1 MVKNRERVEES
12 VNKKNIVILALASLI
27 GTMPVM
33 PAFAMDAPGSGGN
46 NWYYS
51 DKNHHWYYYN
61 EDRSVHTGWL
71 FYEGEWYWFD
81 SDGWMEASGYANIDG
96 VRYYFFSNGQ
106 MAYNQYVGLKYM
118 NKDGQEQEENNIRV
132 IGRESP
138 TSEDRDMITDAL
150 YEVPRGWFAEFEKD
164 GWQLMFYKQKKYFAA
179 PDTDLGIYYVYH
191 SVDTRYKKV
200 KFTDTDSLLQA
211 FGTYVGYAAG
221 LYEEGDPT
229 MQRLWA
235 EQITLNNILNIPDY
249 YSGDAGFYFGKLFAA
264 YLDPVDRESMERIS
278 PQACEIMG
286 DILHMKDEYPEVYQK
301 QKEREARERQERAL
315 KEAEIGGP
323 GVEQEKEGGDMENP

>member
-1 MVKNRERVEES
+1 MRES
-12 VNKKNIVILALASLI
+12 VNRKNIMILALASFLGI
-27 GTMPVM
+27 VPVM
-33 PAFAMDAPGSGGN
+33 PVSAMDAPGSGGN

-71 FYEGEWYWFD
+71 LYEGEWYWFD

-106 MAYNQYVGLKYM
+106 MAHNQYVGLKYM
-118 NKDGQEQEENNIRV
+118 NKDGQEQEANDIRV
-132 IGRESP
+132 IGREKP
-138 TSEDRDMITDAL
+138 TSEDRDMIADAL

-164 GWQLMFYKQKKYFAA
+164 GWQMMFYKQKHYFAA
-179 PDTDLGIYYVYH
+179 PDTEMGIYYVYH

-221 LYEEGDPT
+221 CYEEGNQL
-229 MQRLWA
+229 MQALWA
-235 EQITLNNILNIPDY
+235 DQIALNNILNIPDY
-249 YSGDAGFYFGKLFAA
+249 YSGDAEYYFGKLFSAF
-264 YLDPVDRESMERIS
+264 LDPVDRESMERVS
-278 PQACEIMG
+278 PRACEIMG
-286 DILHMKDEYPEVYQK
+286 DILHMKDAYPEVYQM
-301 QKEREARERQERAL
+301 QKEREEKERQERAV
-315 KEAEIGGP
+315 KEEEIGGP
-323 GVEQEKEGGDMENP
+323 GVTNP

>member
-1 MVKNRERVEES
+1 M
-12 VNKKNIVILALASLI
+12 NKKNIVILALASLM
-27 GTMPVM
+27 GLAPVM
-33 PAFAMDAPGSGGN
+33 QASAMDAPGSGGR

-71 FYEGEWYWFD
+71 LYEGEWYWFD
-81 SDGWMEASGYANIDG
+81 SDGWMEASGYASIDG
-96 VRYYFFSNGQ
+96 TRYYFFSNGQ
-106 MAYNQYVGLKYM
+106 MAHNQYVGLKYM
-118 NKDGQEQEENNIRV
+118 NQDGQEQEENNIRV

-164 GWQLMFYKQKKYFAA
+164 GWQMMFYKQKKYFAA
-179 PDTDLGIYYVYH
+179 PDTDMGIYYVYH

-221 LYEEGDPT
+221 LYEEENPT
-229 MQRLWA
+229 MQTLWA
-235 EQITLNNILNIPDY
+235 EQIALNNILNIPDY
-249 YSGDAGFYFGKLFAA
+249 YSGDVEFYFGKLFAA
-264 YLDPVDRESMERIS
+264 YLDPVDREALERIS
-278 PQACEIMG
+278 PQVCGIMG

-301 QKEREARERQERAL
+301 QKEREEKERQERAL

-323 GVEQEKEGGDMENP
+323 GVDQASEGTDAENP

>member
-1 MVKNRERVEES
+1 MNRKR
-12 VNKKNIVILALASLI
+12 IAMLALASLMGF
-27 GTMPVM
+27 GTAM
-33 PAFAMDAPGSGGN
+33 PAFAIDAPGSGGS

-51 DKNHHWYYYN
+51 DKNHHWYYYDEN
-61 EDRSVHTGWL
+61 RDYHTGWL

-118 NKDGQEQEENNIRV
+118 NRDGQEEEEHNIRV
-132 IGRESP
+132 IGRETP

-150 YEVPRGWFAEFEKD
+150 YEVPRGWLAEFEKD

-179 PDTDLGIYYVYH
+179 PDTDMGIYYVHH

-200 KFTDTDSLLQA
+200 KFTDTDALLQA

-221 LYEEGDPT
+221 CYEEGNPL
-229 MQRLWA
+229 MEALWK
-235 EQITLNNILNIPDY
+235 EQTALNNILNIPDY
-249 YSGDAGFYFGKLFAA
+249 YSGDAEFYFGKLFAA
-264 YLDPVDRESMERIS
+264 YLDSQDREAMQQLAPE
-278 PQACEIMG
+278 ACEIMG
-286 DILHMKDEYPEVYQK
+286 DILHMKDEYPEVYQR
-301 QKEREARERQERAL
+301 QKEREAKARQQY
-315 KEAEIGGP
+315 AEKAAELGGP
-323 GVEQEKEGGDMENP
+323 GVAKDENGNEDESETENP